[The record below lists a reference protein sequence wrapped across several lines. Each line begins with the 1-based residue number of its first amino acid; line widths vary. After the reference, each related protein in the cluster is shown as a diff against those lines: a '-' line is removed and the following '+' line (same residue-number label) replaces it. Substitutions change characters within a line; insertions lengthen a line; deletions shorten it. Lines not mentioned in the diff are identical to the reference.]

1 MFTSILIFTKRIRYY
16 VFDFLKEVF
25 PMPFFLAPLVGSA
38 VTTVAEALALE
49 EVVMFVAGATAARS
63 VLHGQSGQTDDS
75 ASVLSSH

>member
-1 MFTSILIFTKRIRYY
+1 MF
-16 VFDFLKEVF
+16 FDFLKEVF
-25 PMPFFLAPLVGSA
+25 PMPFFLAPFVGSA

-63 VLHGQSGQTDDS
+63 VLHGQSGQTDAS

>member
-1 MFTSILIFTKRIRYY
+1 
-16 VFDFLKEVF
+16 
-25 PMPFFLAPLVGSA
+25 MPFFLVPFVGSA